1 MTALFDE
8 YPTGQP
14 AWDEML
20 AAPDQPR
27 SAYAGVYETLRRMTP
42 EGLNDRV
49 DTLCATTST
58 RV

>member
-20 AAPDQPR
+20 AAPDLPR

-42 EGLNDRV
+42 EDLNDRV

-58 RV
+58 RA